1 MSHIE
6 GKFKLEKSENFDNFL
21 KELGVNFVSR
31 NLAKTASPTLIVTID
46 NDNYTIRTESIRSS
60 EIKFKLNQEFEESR
74 MDGSKCISTV
84 VKEGDNRLVQTQ
96 KGDKEVKIEREFG
109 PDGVMVI
116 ASCNGVV
123 SNRFYKRL

>member
-74 MDGSKCISTV
+74 MDGSKCIVSV
-84 VKEGDNRLVQTQ
+84 LYGL
-96 KGDKEVKIEREFG
+96 KISLF
-109 PDGVMVI
+109 D
-116 ASCNGVV
+116 
-123 SNRFYKRL
+123 